1 MAAIDGMFEPRA
13 LPKGPKH
20 TSSAKHGLAILFVY
34 LSSVEIQPCLFSQV
48 NQLTRLGLNLRERLI
63 KRNIPKCVFQ
73 LGTRMIDDEPWYFG
87 VERFETTPC
96 CRRQIPRRTPTA
108 HIRTDQPPTVPQ
120 ILSLVLDLVGPI
132 MSHPTI
138 FIKRYIRGSL
148 PWTLQNKGISSQVYL
163 LSKSQMSRAA
173 VTNFLWRLL
182 FFDNTLEAV
191 IAHGFANQ
199 PNSRVTQRQQ
209 RVVRSFARNASAP
222 RYPRIGSGL
231 CQTKEDKLFDQK
243 QL

>member
-1 MAAIDGMFEPRA
+1 MRISIGDKDEWWWTMIFWGWMVWDNTMLPSADPTPDAYGTHQDRPATDCTTKSKA
-13 LPKGPKH
+13 LCWILLVPSCPN
-20 TSSAKHGLAILFVY
+20 LA
-34 LSSVEIQPCLFSQV
+34 
-48 NQLTRLGLNLRERLI
+48 
-63 KRNIPKCVFQ
+63 
-73 LGTRMIDDEPWYFG
+73 
-87 VERFETTPC
+87 
-96 CRRQIPRRTPTA
+96 
-108 HIRTDQPPTVPQ
+108 
-120 ILSLVLDLVGPI
+120 
-132 MSHPTI
+132 HPTI
-138 FIKRYIRGSL
+138 FIKLWIGGSL

-163 LSKSQMSRAA
+163 LSTSRTSRAA

>member
-1 MAAIDGMFEPRA
+1 MMNHDI
-13 LPKGPKH
+13 
-20 TSSAKHGLAILFVY
+20 
-34 LSSVEIQPCLFSQV
+34 
-48 NQLTRLGLNLRERLI
+48 LGLNGLRQHHVAVGRSHAGRL
-63 KRNIPKCVFQ
+63 
-73 LGTRMIDDEPWYFG
+73 
-87 VERFETTPC
+87 
-96 CRRQIPRRTPTA
+96 RRTA

-120 ILSLVLDLVGPI
+120 NLKPCVGSCWSHHVPSWPILQSL
-132 MSHPTI
+132 S
-138 FIKRYIRGSL
+138 
-148 PWTLQNKGISSQVYL
+148 NGISAVPCLGLCKIKGYL
-163 LSKSQMSRAA
+163 PKYICCLQAERQGQLSPIFCE
-173 VTNFLWRLL
+173 VLL